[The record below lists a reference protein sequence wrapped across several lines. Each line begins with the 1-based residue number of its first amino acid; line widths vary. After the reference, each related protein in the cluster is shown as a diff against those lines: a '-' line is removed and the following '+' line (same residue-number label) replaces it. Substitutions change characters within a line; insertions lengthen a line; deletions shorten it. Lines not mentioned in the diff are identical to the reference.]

1 MKENELTTGL
11 IIQHL
16 SLESQTLYV
25 SQFTAA
31 IQIVSGLG
39 VFGFDNHEFQVT
51 ACDRFLDCI
60 VIGRRHTCPVEITL
74 TAGYQIPLGA
84 CTAILFGRVDLIIPV
99 ITWWVE

>member
-60 VIGRRHTCPVEITL
+60 VSFIVYVPLATPEIEYLALLPFTVVSYA
-74 TAGYQIPLGA
+74 TSPDFIS
-84 CTAILFGRVDLIIPV
+84 
-99 ITWWVE
+99 